1 MKTIGLF
8 YATRE
13 GQTRK
18 IVRRVADSLQA
29 RGFDVEIWN
38 VKRSAPAPRLFNY
51 EAVIL
56 AASVHTGR
64 HEREMVKFVKRHLN
78 ELQATP
84 AAFLSVSLSQA
95 GVERPGTTP
104 EEHARFSADVR
115 GVLDRFFHETNWYP
129 KQVKAVA
136 GALLYT
142 KYNFLIRFIM
152 KQISKKSG
160 GSIDTS
166 RDHEY
171 TDWAALEWFVAEFTG
186 QFSSSANA

>member
-18 IVRRVADSLQA
+18 IIRHVADRLIA
-29 RGFDVEIWN
+29 RGFDVELWN
-38 VKRSAPAPRLFNY
+38 LKNNIAAPGLFNY

-64 HEREMVKFVKRHLN
+64 HEREMVWFVKRHLN

-95 GVERPGTTP
+95 GAERPGATP

-152 KQISKKSG
+152 KQISQKSG
-160 GSIDTS
+160 GSTDTS

-171 TDWAALEWFVAEFTG
+171 TDWAALDRFVAEFTG
-186 QFSSSANA
+186 QLSSSANA